1 MVVIAIVSL
10 RDINMTSY
18 FIKKKAGFLKLYSVI
33 MQRI

>member
-18 FIKKKAGFLKLYSVI
+18 FIKQKAGFLKNV
-33 MQRI
+33 

>member
-18 FIKKKAGFLKLYSVI
+18 FIKKKKLDFFNCIV
-33 MQRI
+33 